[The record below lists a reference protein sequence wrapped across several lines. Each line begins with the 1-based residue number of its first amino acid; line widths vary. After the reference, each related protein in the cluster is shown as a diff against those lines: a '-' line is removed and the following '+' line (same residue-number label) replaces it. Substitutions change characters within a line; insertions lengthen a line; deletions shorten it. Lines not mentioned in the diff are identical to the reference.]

1 MTYRMTIISEVPTV
15 ITRRIDD
22 KFVQINIQAG
32 QKYIYEPEKP
42 TKKRERENKG
52 RIVEVLGFTDNFSPA
67 GAIVKYLDNNRRG
80 LVCPTDLLPYTTSEC
95 VKNELDKLKEVFNL
109 ELELI
114 KQEKDEGEFT
124 CPFCGGIALF
134 KLISL
139 PKGTEKRIVSRCK
152 NNCFS

>member
-1 MTYRMTIISEVPTV
+1 MKIVSEDSTV
-15 ITRRIDD
+15 ITRRIDN
-22 KFVQINIQAG
+22 KFIQINIEVG

-52 RIVEVLGFTDNFSPA
+52 RIVEVLGFNDNFSPS

-80 LVCPTDLLPYTTSEC
+80 LVCPADLLPYSTSEC
-95 VKNELDKLKEVFNL
+95 VKNEVDKLKEVLNL
-109 ELELI
+109 ELELV
-114 KQEKDEGEFT
+114 KQGKDEGEFI

-139 PKGTEKRIVSRCK
+139 RKGTEKRIVSRCK